1 MLSIENVSKKFGSH
15 VIFDNVNLKFEEGDL
30 VHFFGTNGSG
40 KSTLFKIISDIMAP
54 TEGKVII
61 EKGKRIGAVIENP
74 GFIEN
79 ETILY
84 NLKYLYSLKNKYTDE
99 SEKSIQKL
107 CEKFHLDLYST
118 EKMKN
123 YSVGMR
129 QKASI
134 IQAIM
139 ENQDII
145 LLDEPTRGLDQDG
158 IVEFFQIIKEYNES
172 GDKVIIIAS
181 HDLMDKLPY
190 NKKLVIRDY
199 KIYDENNK
207 KAN

>member
-1 MLSIENVSKKFGSH
+1 MLKIENVSKRFGRH
-15 VIFDNVNLKFEEGDL
+15 IIFEDINLEFKKGDL
-30 VHFFGTNGSG
+30 VHFFGENGSG
-40 KSTLFKIISDIMAP
+40 KSTLFKIIADIMSP
-54 TEGKVII
+54 TSGKVTI
-61 EKGKRIGAVIENP
+61 EKGKRIGATIENP

-79 ETILY
+79 ENILY
-84 NLKYLYSLKNKYTDE
+84 NLKYLYTLKNEYTE
-99 SEKSIQKL
+99 EAEKSIKEL
-107 CEKFHLDLYST
+107 CEKFHLDLYSR

-129 QKASI
+129 QKTAI

-158 IVEFFQIIKEYNES
+158 VEEFFQTIKEYNKK

-190 NKKLVIRDY
+190 NKKLVIKDY
-199 KIYDENNK
+199 KIYDEKNHKTN
-207 KAN
+207 

>member
-1 MLSIENVSKKFGSH
+1 MLNLVNISKKFGNH
-15 VIFDNVNLKFEEGDL
+15 IIFDDISLSFKKGDL

-40 KSTLFKIISDIMAP
+40 KSTLFKIIADIMSP
-54 TEGKVII
+54 TNGKVII
-61 EKGKRIGAVIENP
+61 EKGKRIGAAIENP

-84 NLKYLYSLKNKYTDE
+84 NLKYLYSLKNNYTE
-99 SEKSIQKL
+99 EVEKNIKIL
-107 CEKFHLDLYST
+107 CEKFHLDLYSN

-129 QKASI
+129 QKTSI

-158 IVEFFQIIKEYNES
+158 VLEFFQIIREYHKVGN
-172 GDKVIIIAS
+172 KVIIIAS
-181 HDLMDKLPY
+181 HDLMDMLPFNRKLII
-190 NKKLVIRDY
+190 KDY
-199 KIYDENNK
+199 KIYDEKIK
-207 KAN
+207 KTI